1 MAFWNLASIES
12 RVTFSRESVCVEC
25 YERIFGADSFERVI
39 ESEEAGEIGCVGDEG
54 GPDCAMLGS
63 AYNFAG

>member
-1 MAFWNLASIES
+1 M
-12 RVTFSRESVCVEC
+12 TFSRESVCVEC

-63 AYNFAG
+63 A